1 MTPERNP
8 TAAVE
13 RRSEAATD
21 EPHRSPGQAT
31 PLLEWI
37 VGGLGAA
44 LVGGAIAF
52 LVYHALA
59 RDRTPPDVRVVAER
73 VLDLQHGYLVQFRAF
88 NQGNSAAAE
97 VGIEGEL
104 AAPDGNTEVSEVVLD
119 YLPPHSDR
127 EGGLVF
133 SRDPRGGQLSLR
145 AKGHARP

>member
-8 TAAVE
+8 PGSVE
-13 RRSEAATD
+13 RRAAAPAD
-21 EPHRSPGQAT
+21 EPHRTSGQET

-37 VGGLGAA
+37 VGALGAA
-44 LVGGAIAF
+44 LVCGAIAF

-59 RDRTPPDVRVVAER
+59 RDRTPPDIRVVAER

-104 AAPDGNTEVSEVVLD
+104 EGPDGDTEVSEVVLD
-119 YLPPHSDR
+119 YLAPHSES

-133 SRDPRGGQLSLR
+133 SRDPRAGQLSLR
-145 AKGHARP
+145 AKGHAKP

>member
-8 TAAVE
+8 ATAAE
-13 RRSEAATD
+13 KTAEAPTE
-21 EPHRSPGQAT
+21 EPQRASGQET
-31 PLLEWI
+31 PLLEWL
-37 VGGLGAA
+37 VGALGAV
-44 LVGGAIAF
+44 LVCGAIAF

-59 RDRTPPDVRVVAER
+59 RDRTPPDIRVVAER

-104 AAPDGNTEVSEVVLD
+104 AGPDGNTEMSEVVLD

-133 SRDPRGGQLSLR
+133 SRDPRAGQLSLR

>member
-13 RRSEAATD
+13 SRAEAATD
-21 EPHRSPGQAT
+21 EPHRSSGQAT

-37 VGGLGAA
+37 VGALGAA
-44 LVGGAIAF
+44 LVCGSIGF

-59 RDRTPPDVRVVAER
+59 RDQTPPDIRIVAER
-73 VLDLQHGYLVQFRAF
+73 VLDLQNGYLVQFRAF

-104 AAPDGNTEVSEVVLD
+104 AGPDGDTEVSEVVLD
-119 YLPPHSDR
+119 YLPPRSDR

-133 SRDPRGGQLSLR
+133 SRDPRAGQLSLR